1 MLALI
6 PTKKEVIYVDE
17 EKCAQCGT
25 PAAPGAKFCE
35 SCGAPMAATSQ
46 PAEGPAMA
54 EPAPSYMPSAEMP
67 YQGVAIRFVAFLID
81 YIILG
86 IISWILVAVFAVSAI
101 SVDTSTGAVSIG
113 AAYYAAIVVV
123 ILLELLYF
131 TLLLGHYGQTVG
143 MMAVKIKVVREA
155 DSGPISYGAAFI
167 RTILLLIDEIPYVI
181 PYLLGAVLIW
191 TSDKKQRL
199 GDRLAHTV
207 VVKA

>member
-1 MLALI
+1 
-6 PTKKEVIYVDE
+6 VDE
-17 EKCAQCGT
+17 EKCAKCGT

-35 SCGAPMAATSQ
+35 SCGAPMAAASQ
-46 PAEGPAMA
+46 PVEGPAMA
-54 EPAPSYMPSAEMP
+54 AAPSYMPSAEMP

-101 SVDTSTGAVSIG
+101 SVDTSTGAVSLG
-113 AAYYAAIVVV
+113 AAYYAVIVVV

-131 TLLLGHYGQTVG
+131 TLLLGRYGQTVG